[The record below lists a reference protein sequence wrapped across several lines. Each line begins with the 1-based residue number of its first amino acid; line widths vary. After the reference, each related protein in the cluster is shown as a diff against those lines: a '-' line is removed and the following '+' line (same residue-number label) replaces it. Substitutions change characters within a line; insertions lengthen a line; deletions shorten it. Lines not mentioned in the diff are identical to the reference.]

1 MATTAERCP
10 SVVTLKRADELC
22 LGDRIILSHWDDRW
36 TVATVTGLKLLNDTV
51 EITGPEHVE
60 VLCKA
65 GVGFH
70 VVTLNERMKW

>member
-1 MATTAERCP
+1 MATTAERCA

-22 LGDRIILSHWDDRW
+22 LGDQIILSHWDGRW
-36 TVATVTGLKLLNDTV
+36 TVVSVTGLRLLNDTV
-51 EITGPEHVE
+51 EISYPNYGE

-70 VVTLNERMKW
+70 VVALNERFK